1 MLSKKT
7 RYALKALQYLARA
20 RDRGPVLIA
29 EIAEQERIP
38 QKFLEAILLEL
49 KKEGFLES
57 RKGKGGG
64 YFLARAPE
72 GVTLGAVVRKMEG
85 PLALLPCVSQ
95 TAYRR
100 CDECVDE
107 RTCGL
112 RMTMKD
118 VRDRTAEILDST
130 TLADVEERV
139 RQATA
144 ALAAGKAASTIEY
157 EI

>member
-7 RYALKALQYLARA
+7 KYALKALQYLARA
-20 RDRGPVLIA
+20 KDRGPVLIA
-29 EIAEQERIP
+29 EVARNEGIP

-64 YFLARAPE
+64 YFLGRPAE
-72 GVTLGAVVRKMEG
+72 GITLGAVVRKMEG

-107 RTCGL
+107 QTCGL
-112 RMTMKD
+112 RMIMKD

-130 TLADVEERV
+130 TLADVEARV
-139 RQATA
+139 DEALVASQA
-144 ALAAGKAASTIEY
+144 GVPDYVI
-157 EI
+157 

>member
-7 RYALKALQYLARA
+7 KYALKALQYLARA
-20 RDRGPVLIA
+20 KDRGPVLIA
-29 EIAEQERIP
+29 EIASNEGIP

-64 YFLARAPE
+64 YFLGRPAE
-72 GVTLGAVVRKMEG
+72 SITLGAVVRKMEG

-100 CDECVDE
+100 CDECHDE

-112 RMTMKD
+112 RMVMKD
-118 VRDRTAEILDST
+118 VRDRTAEILDHMSLT
-130 TLADVEERV
+130 DVEDQV
-139 RQATA
+139 REASA
-144 ALAAGKAASTIEY
+144 ARTEVLDYVI
-157 EI
+157 

>member
-1 MLSKKT
+1 
-7 RYALKALQYLARA
+7 
-20 RDRGPVLIA
+20 VLIA
-29 EIAEQERIP
+29 EIAASEKIP

-64 YFLARAPE
+64 YSLGRAPE
-72 GVTLGAVVRKMEG
+72 AITLGAVVRKMEG

-100 CDECVDE
+100 CDECTDE

-112 RMTMKD
+112 RMAMKD
-118 VRDRTAEILDST
+118 VRDRTAEILDGT
-130 TLADVEERV
+130 TLADMEDRV
-139 RQATA
+139 REATA
-144 ALAAGKAASTIEY
+144 AQGSPLDYVI
-157 EI
+157 

>member
-7 RYALKALQYLARA
+7 KYALKALQYLARA
-20 RDRGPVLIA
+20 KDRGPVLIA
-29 EIAEQERIP
+29 EIASNEGIP

-64 YFLARAPE
+64 YFLGRPAE
-72 GVTLGAVVRKMEG
+72 SIMLGAVVRKMEG

-100 CDECVDE
+100 CDECHDE

-112 RMTMKD
+112 RMVMKD
-118 VRDRTAEILDST
+118 VRDRTAEILDNMSLT
-130 TLADVEERV
+130 DVEDQV
-139 RQATA
+139 REATA
-144 ALAAGKAASTIEY
+144 ART
-157 EI
+157 EILDYVI

>member
-1 MLSKKT
+1 
-7 RYALKALQYLARA
+7 
-20 RDRGPVLIA
+20 DRGPVLIA
-29 EIAEQERIP
+29 EIAESERIP

-49 KKEGFLES
+49 KKEGFLDS

-64 YFLARAPE
+64 YFLAKAPE

-85 PLALLPCVSQ
+85 PLALLPCASQ

-100 CDECVDE
+100 CDDCADE

-130 TLADVEERV
+130 TLADVEARV
-139 RQATA
+139 RQAA
-144 ALAAGKAASTIEY
+144 AAAQRGVLEY